1 VEILIEVF
9 VIFLLTLCIG
19 FLVMSEMALVTARK
33 TKLQDESDKGNE
45 AAKRALALSNR
56 PTALIST
63 VQFGIT
69 LLTIVVGAQGEA
81 ALSEHLREYLK
92 VIPFL
97 SLYSDIISFVVII
110 SAITYVSL
118 IFGELVP
125 KKVALTYSEP
135 IALFVSAPITFL
147 MNVTSPFVTLL
158 TRSTNFFVA
167 MLGINT
173 KKKEPISEDEIKV
186 IIGQATSAGVLEK
199 QEEEMVNKIFTLN
212 DQRANDLM
220 TPITE
225 IVWLCAKDKPEMTI
239 RKIQDSPHSHF
250 PVYGENKEDILGIL
264 DIKEILEQVA
274 SRKRFDLAAVV
285 HRPLYVLETTK
296 VHDILEQYREKNT
309 HLGLVVDEYG
319 KVQGLITLNDIFE
332 AIVGEI
338 PDHEEV
344 EEEEKDPSI
353 IQRNENSWLVDGIV
367 PLREFEEKFHVSNME
382 EDEEENIQTVG
393 GFIMNTLDKVPTEGE
408 TVEWNDYT
416 FEVVDMDGTRVDKIM
431 VTKKV

>member
-199 QEEEMVNKIFTLN
+199 QEEEMVEL
-212 DQRANDLM
+212 DAQSGYRLM
-220 TPITE
+220 E
-225 IVWLCAKDKPEMTI
+225 
-239 RKIQDSPHSHF
+239 
-250 PVYGENKEDILGIL
+250 
-264 DIKEILEQVA
+264 
-274 SRKRFDLAAVV
+274 
-285 HRPLYVLETTK
+285 
-296 VHDILEQYREKNT
+296 
-309 HLGLVVDEYG
+309 
-319 KVQGLITLNDIFE
+319 
-332 AIVGEI
+332 
-338 PDHEEV
+338 
-344 EEEEKDPSI
+344 
-353 IQRNENSWLVDGIV
+353 
-367 PLREFEEKFHVSNME
+367 
-382 EDEEENIQTVG
+382 
-393 GFIMNTLDKVPTEGE
+393 
-408 TVEWNDYT
+408 
-416 FEVVDMDGTRVDKIM
+416 
-431 VTKKV
+431 

>member
-1 VEILIEVF
+1 
-9 VIFLLTLCIG
+9 
-19 FLVMSEMALVTARK
+19 
-33 TKLQDESDKGNE
+33 
-45 AAKRALALSNR
+45 
-56 PTALIST
+56 
-63 VQFGIT
+63 
-69 LLTIVVGAQGEA
+69 
-81 ALSEHLREYLK
+81 
-92 VIPFL
+92 
-97 SLYSDIISFVVII
+97 
-110 SAITYVSL
+110 
-118 IFGELVP
+118 
-125 KKVALTYSEP
+125 
-135 IALFVSAPITFL
+135 
-147 MNVTSPFVTLL
+147 
-158 TRSTNFFVA
+158 
-167 MLGINT
+167 
-173 KKKEPISEDEIKV
+173 
-186 IIGQATSAGVLEK
+186 
-199 QEEEMVNKIFTLN
+199 
-212 DQRANDLM
+212 
-220 TPITE
+220 
-225 IVWLCAKDKPEMTI
+225 
-239 RKIQDSPHSHF
+239 
-250 PVYGENKEDILGIL
+250 
-264 DIKEILEQVA
+264 
-274 SRKRFDLAAVV
+274 V